1 MYYYLMRK
9 NDVVTT
15 VELNDMGQLVWADY
29 QNVKEPEKLPLELAT
44 STNRLSM
51 WWEHRSVPIK
61 QGKIAEM
68 LREKGFQCSE
78 EYLTKNL
85 GLSLTDYYWVKPID
99 SELEWKDVN
108 LFENDFHNEMVVD
121 TAVDDS
127 KIYGKYTPN
136 SSLQGALEKKWG
148 IIDGERYLIKGNR
161 DNFSTESINEV
172 IASKIHELQGFGN
185 YTPYALFEI
194 KKRDYDY
201 GCISK
206 LFTSQKE
213 ELISAYA
220 VVTSEKQ
227 PNDKSSYEQFIS
239 LCKRHGIDGDQLR
252 MEMEYQMP
260 VDFIISGRDR
270 HLNNIAILRDAD
282 TLQFKRMAPIF
293 DSGKSMFIRQD
304 IPDNNK
310 ALLSLRTESFA
321 ATELQL
327 MKYVQNR
334 KLVDISKLP
343 GRDVISDLYH
353 CDSQMSDRRISDIC
367 DAYERK
373 IELYRNFQLGKSL
386 NQIKFAS
393 VQQKQGT
400 GKAPIFERKEEA

>member
-1 MYYYLMRK
+1 MFRGVS
-9 NDVVTT
+9 D
-15 VELNDMGQLVWADY
+15 
-29 QNVKEPEKLPLELAT
+29 
-44 STNRLSM
+44 
-51 WWEHRSVPIK
+51 
-61 QGKIAEM
+61 
-68 LREKGFQCSE
+68 
-78 EYLTKNL
+78 KNL

-252 MEMEYQMP
+252 MEMEYQMQ

>member
-1 MYYYLMRK
+1 M
-9 NDVVTT
+9 
-15 VELNDMGQLVWADY
+15 
-29 QNVKEPEKLPLELAT
+29 
-44 STNRLSM
+44 
-51 WWEHRSVPIK
+51 
-61 QGKIAEM
+61 
-68 LREKGFQCSE
+68 
-78 EYLTKNL
+78 
-85 GLSLTDYYWVKPID
+85 
-99 SELEWKDVN
+99 
-108 LFENDFHNEMVVD
+108 
-121 TAVDDS
+121 
-127 KIYGKYTPN
+127 
-136 SSLQGALEKKWG
+136 
-148 IIDGERYLIKGNR
+148 
-161 DNFSTESINEV
+161 
-172 IASKIHELQGFGN
+172 QGFGN

-252 MEMEYQMP
+252 MEMEYQMQ

>member
-194 KKRDYDY
+194 KKRDYD
-201 GCISK
+201 
-206 LFTSQKE
+206 
-213 ELISAYA
+213 
-220 VVTSEKQ
+220 
-227 PNDKSSYEQFIS
+227 
-239 LCKRHGIDGDQLR
+239 
-252 MEMEYQMP
+252 
-260 VDFIISGRDR
+260 
-270 HLNNIAILRDAD
+270 
-282 TLQFKRMAPIF
+282 
-293 DSGKSMFIRQD
+293 
-304 IPDNNK
+304 
-310 ALLSLRTESFA
+310 
-321 ATELQL
+321 
-327 MKYVQNR
+327 
-334 KLVDISKLP
+334 
-343 GRDVISDLYH
+343 
-353 CDSQMSDRRISDIC
+353 
-367 DAYERK
+367 
-373 IELYRNFQLGKSL
+373 
-386 NQIKFAS
+386 
-393 VQQKQGT
+393 
-400 GKAPIFERKEEA
+400 